1 MEDKTPLVG
10 FFGSVASLTLA
21 QWSDV
26 FALAAGVL
34 TCVYLIAK
42 LVLLT
47 RKR

>member
-1 MEDKTPLVG
+1 MEDKTPIVG
-10 FFGSVASLTLA
+10 IVGSIASLTLA

-26 FALAAGVL
+26 FALAAGIL

-42 LVLLT
+42 LVLLA